1 MFADTTAVVILAAGS
16 SSRLGYAKQLI
27 HFRGKRLLQHSIDAA
42 SHFQF
47 CSNTVVVGARAHE
60 VLEDTELKIFSA
72 VINEDWEEGMAS
84 SIRLGLKHAIDKVK
98 DLEHIII
105 LLADQPFVNVQVI
118 ENLISKHIE
127 SKSDATFC
135 EYSDV
140 VGVPAIFSK
149 TNFKALEQ
157 LTADQG
163 AKKLLQDQNFKY
175 NTVKFDQGT
184 IDVDTAEDV
193 LRLKQLE

>member
-1 MFADTTAVVILAAGS
+1 MSADKTAVVILAAGS
-16 SSRLGYAKQLI
+16 SSRLGYAKQLV
-27 HFRGKRLLQHSIDAA
+27 HFRGKMLLQHSIDAA

-60 VLEDTELKIFSA
+60 ILEHTELKIFSA

-98 DLEHIII
+98 DLEHIIV

-127 SKSDATFC
+127 Q
-135 EYSDV
+135 
-140 VGVPAIFSK
+140 I
-149 TNFKALEQ
+149 
-157 LTADQG
+157 TADQG
-163 AKKLLQDQNFKY
+163 AKKLLKDQNFKY

-193 LRLKQLE
+193 MRLKQLE